1 MTSILSEGP
10 CLTNPL
16 ILASIPSEIQAL
28 MHALLGTAAFGL
40 LGLALMLVGFKA
52 FEMVTKRLDI
62 EKQLEDRNMAVG
74 VVVGALL
81 LGVSLIVVFS
91 ML

>member
-1 MTSILSEGP
+1 MI
-10 CLTNPL
+10 
-16 ILASIPSEIQAL
+16 ASIPLETS
-28 MHALLGTAAFGL
+28 ALLNSLWGTTAFGL

-52 FEMVTKRLDI
+52 FELITRRLDI

-74 VVVGALL
+74 IVVAALL
-81 LGVSLIVVFS
+81 LGLSLIVVVS